1 MARFLTLNDITVAGK
16 TILVRADLNVPSDG
30 TQITDTTRLDRL
42 RPTLQHLTDAG
53 AKVAVLSHFGRP
65 KGKIVPEMSLRPVA
79 EALGGLL
86 GREVSFAGDCI
97 GTQARTG
104 IDFLHAGGVIVLEN
118 TRFHPGEEAND
129 PGLSAEMAALGDL
142 YVNDAFSAAH
152 RAHASTEGIT
162 HHLPAVAGLAME
174 AELSNLSAALD
185 NPRRPLAAIV
195 GGSKVSTKIDALR
208 HLVTRVDLLVIGGG
222 MANTFL
228 LAAGYNLGRSL
239 VEADLLDTARE
250 IIAAAKTSG
259 CQLFLPEDAAVAESI
274 DGGDQ
279 SFITTV
285 DDVLETHMILDYGP
299 FATQSLIDR
308 LGEVATVIW
317 NGPLG
322 AFEFDPFGTA
332 TFTVADEIARATLE
346 RGLVSVAGGGDT
358 VVALAAAGVEAD
370 LTYVSTAGGA
380 FLEWMEGRTL
390 PGVAALERAAGPA
403 TATTK

>member
-1 MARFLTLNDITVAGK
+1 MARFLTLNDVDVTGK
-16 TILVRADLNVPSDG
+16 TVLVRADLNVPTDG
-30 TQITDTTRLDRL
+30 DQITDTTRLDRL
-42 RPTLQHLTDAG
+42 LPTLHRLSDAG
-53 AKVAVLSHFGRP
+53 ARVAVLSHFGRP
-65 KGKIVPEMSLRPVA
+65 KGKAVPEMSLRPVA
-79 EALGGLL
+79 QALGGLL
-86 GREVSFAGDCI
+86 GCEVAFAADCI
-97 GTQARTG
+97 GTEARAG
-104 IDFLHAGGVIVLEN
+104 IDFLPAGGVIVLEN

-129 PGLSAEMAALGDL
+129 PGLSADMATLGDL

-174 AELSNLSAALD
+174 AELSNLGAALD
-185 NPRRPLAAIV
+185 QPRRPLAAIV
-195 GGSKVSTKIDALR
+195 GGAKVSTKIDVLR
-208 HLVTRVDLLVIGGG
+208 HLVNRVDLLVIGGG

-239 VEADLLDTARE
+239 VEADLVETARE
-250 IIAAAKTSG
+250 IMAAAKVSG
-259 CQLFLPEDAAVAESI
+259 CQLFLPEDATVAESI
-274 DGGDQ
+274 DGGEQ
-279 SFITTV
+279 SFVTTV

-299 FATQSLIDR
+299 FATQSLLDR
-308 LGEVATVIW
+308 MGEIETVVW

-332 TFTVADEIARATLE
+332 TFTLADEIARATRE

-358 VVALAAAGVEAD
+358 VAALAAAGVEAD

-390 PGVAALERAAGPA
+390 PGVAALERAAA
-403 TATTK
+403 TAP

>member
-1 MARFLTLNDITVAGK
+1 MARFLTLNDVDVTGK
-16 TILVRADLNVPSDG
+16 TVLVRADLNVPTDG
-30 TQITDTTRLDRL
+30 DQITDTTRLDRL
-42 RPTLQHLTDAG
+42 LPTLHRLSDAG
-53 AKVAVLSHFGRP
+53 ARVAVLSHFGRP
-65 KGKIVPEMSLRPVA
+65 KGKAVPEMSLRPVA
-79 EALGGLL
+79 QALGGLL
-86 GREVSFAGDCI
+86 GREVAFAADCI
-97 GTQARTG
+97 GTEARAG
-104 IDFLHAGGVIVLEN
+104 IDFLPAGGVIVLEN

-129 PGLSAEMAALGDL
+129 PGLSADMATLGDL

-174 AELSNLSAALD
+174 AELSNLGAALD
-185 NPRRPLAAIV
+185 QPRRPLAAIV
-195 GGSKVSTKIDALR
+195 GGAKVSTKIDVLR
-208 HLVTRVDLLVIGGG
+208 HLVNRVDLLVIGGG

-239 VEADLLDTARE
+239 VEADLVETARE
-250 IIAAAKTSG
+250 IMAAAKASG
-259 CQLFLPEDAAVAESI
+259 CQLFLPEDATVAESI
-274 DGGDQ
+274 DGGEQ
-279 SFITTV
+279 SFVTTV

-308 LGEVATVIW
+308 MGEIATVVW

-332 TFTVADEIARATLE
+332 TFTLADEIARATRE

-358 VVALAAAGVEAD
+358 VAALAAAGVEAD

-390 PGVAALERAAGPA
+390 PGVAALERAAA
-403 TATTK
+403 TAP

>member
-1 MARFLTLNDITVAGK
+1 MARFLTLNDVDVAAKTV
-16 TILVRADLNVPSDG
+16 LVRADLNVPTDG
-30 TQITDTTRLDRL
+30 DQITDTTRLDRL
-42 RPTLQHLTDAG
+42 LPTLHRLSDAG
-53 AKVAVLSHFGRP
+53 ARVAVLSHFGRP
-65 KGKIVPEMSLRPVA
+65 KGKAVPEMSLRPVA
-79 EALGGLL
+79 DALGGLL
-86 GREVSFAGDCI
+86 GREVAFAADCI
-97 GTQARTG
+97 GTEARAG
-104 IDFLHAGGVIVLEN
+104 IDFLPAGGVIVLEN

-129 PGLSAEMAALGDL
+129 PGLSADMAALGDL
-142 YVNDAFSAAH
+142 YVNDAFSAVH

-185 NPRRPLAAIV
+185 QPRRPLTAIV
-195 GGSKVSTKIDALR
+195 GGAKVSTKIDVLR
-208 HLVTRVDLLVIGGG
+208 HLVNRVDMLVIGGG

-239 VEADLLDTARE
+239 VEADLVETARE
-250 IIAAAKTSG
+250 IMAAAKASG
-259 CQLFLPEDAAVAESI
+259 CQLFLPEDATVAESI
-274 DGGDQ
+274 DGGEQ
-279 SFITTV
+279 SFVTTV
-285 DDVLETHMILDYGP
+285 DDVPETHMILDYGP

-308 LGEVATVIW
+308 MGEIATVVW

-332 TFTVADEIARATLE
+332 TFTLADEIARATRE

-358 VVALAAAGVEAD
+358 VAALAAAGVEAD

-390 PGVAALERAAGPA
+390 PGVAALERAAA
-403 TATTK
+403 TAP

>member
-1 MARFLTLNDITVAGK
+1 MARFLTLNDVDVTGK
-16 TILVRADLNVPSDG
+16 TVLVRADLNVPTDG
-30 TQITDTTRLDRL
+30 DQITDTTRLDRL
-42 RPTLQHLTDAG
+42 LPTLHRLSDAG
-53 AKVAVLSHFGRP
+53 ARVAVLSHFGRP
-65 KGKIVPEMSLRPVA
+65 KGKAVPEMSLRPVA
-79 EALGGLL
+79 QALGGLL
-86 GREVSFAGDCI
+86 GREVAFAADCI
-97 GTQARTG
+97 GTEARAG
-104 IDFLHAGGVIVLEN
+104 IDFLPAGGVIVLEN

-129 PGLSAEMAALGDL
+129 PGLSADMATLGDL

-174 AELSNLSAALD
+174 AELSNLGAALD
-185 NPRRPLAAIV
+185 QPRRPLAAIV
-195 GGSKVSTKIDALR
+195 GGAKVSTKIDVLR
-208 HLVTRVDLLVIGGG
+208 HLVNRVDLLVIGGG

-239 VEADLLDTARE
+239 VEADLVETARE
-250 IIAAAKTSG
+250 IMAAAKASG
-259 CQLFLPEDAAVAESI
+259 CQLFLPEDATVAESI
-274 DGGDQ
+274 DGGEQ
-279 SFITTV
+279 SFVTTV

-299 FATQSLIDR
+299 FATQSLLDR
-308 LGEVATVIW
+308 MGEIETVVW

-332 TFTVADEIARATLE
+332 TFTLADEIARATRE

-358 VVALAAAGVEAD
+358 VAALAAAGVEAD

-390 PGVAALERAAGPA
+390 PGVAALERAAA
-403 TATTK
+403 TAP

>member
-1 MARFLTLNDITVAGK
+1 MARFLTLNDVDVAAKTV
-16 TILVRADLNVPSDG
+16 LVRAYLNVPTDG
-30 TQITDTTRLDRL
+30 DQITDTTRLDRL
-42 RPTLQHLTDAG
+42 LPTLHRLSDAG
-53 AKVAVLSHFGRP
+53 ARVAVLSHFGRP
-65 KGKIVPEMSLRPVA
+65 KGKAVPEMSLRPVA
-79 EALGGLL
+79 DALGGLL
-86 GREVSFAGDCI
+86 GREVAFAADCI
-97 GTQARTG
+97 GTEARAG
-104 IDFLHAGGVIVLEN
+104 IDFLPAGGVIVLEN

-129 PGLSAEMAALGDL
+129 PGLSADMAALGDL

-174 AELSNLSAALD
+174 AELFNLSAALD
-185 NPRRPLAAIV
+185 QPRRPLAAIV
-195 GGSKVSTKIDALR
+195 GGAKVSTKIDVLR
-208 HLVTRVDLLVIGGG
+208 HLVNRVDMLVIGGG

-239 VEADLLDTARE
+239 VEADLVETARE
-250 IIAAAKTSG
+250 IMAAAKASG
-259 CQLFLPEDAAVAESI
+259 CQLFLPEDATVAESI
-274 DGGDQ
+274 DGGEQ
-279 SFITTV
+279 SFVTTV

-308 LGEVATVIW
+308 MREIETVVW

-332 TFTVADEIARATLE
+332 TFTLADEIARATRE

-358 VVALAAAGVEAD
+358 VAALAAAGVEAD

-390 PGVAALERAAGPA
+390 PGVAALERAAA
-403 TATTK
+403 TAP

>member
-1 MARFLTLNDITVAGK
+1 
-16 TILVRADLNVPSDG
+16 
-30 TQITDTTRLDRL
+30 
-42 RPTLQHLTDAG
+42 
-53 AKVAVLSHFGRP
+53 
-65 KGKIVPEMSLRPVA
+65 MSLRPVA
-79 EALGGLL
+79 DALGGLL
-86 GREVSFAGDCI
+86 GREVSFAADCI
-97 GTQARTG
+97 GTVARAG
-104 IDFLHAGGVIVLEN
+104 IDFLPAGGVIVLEN

-129 PGLSAEMAALGDL
+129 PGLSADMAALGDL

-185 NPRRPLAAIV
+185 QPRRPLAAIV
-195 GGSKVSTKIDALR
+195 GGAKVSTKIDVLH
-208 HLVTRVDLLVIGGG
+208 HLVNRVDMLVIGGG

-239 VEADLLDTARE
+239 VEADLVETARE
-250 IIAAAKTSG
+250 IMAAAKASG
-259 CQLFLPEDAAVAESI
+259 CQLFLPEDATVAESI
-274 DGGDQ
+274 DGGEQ
-279 SFITTV
+279 SFVTTV

-308 LGEVATVIW
+308 MREIETVVW

-332 TFTVADEIARATLE
+332 TFTLADEIARATRE

-358 VVALAAAGVEAD
+358 VAALAAAGVEAD

-390 PGVAALERAAGPA
+390 PGVAALERAAA
-403 TATTK
+403 TAP